1 MKGCKAWAK
10 RHTLVIMKNNTTTLH
25 DRSHSNDQAVQD
37 NVFPAGLVVWKVGL
51 DIELRAVAVA
61 MQYGRGA
68 IGLAAKWT
76 REQLI
81 QWVKQKSARGEAVYT
96 VYESCGFGY
105 TLHEQLCA
113 AGAHSLVTT
122 PMRLNLERRRKN
134 DRMDARELCVR
145 LSRYLDGQLEEMRP
159 IRIPS
164 RAEQQR
170 RELGRQREF
179 WKREVRRLE
188 NHGRALRIEH
198 EHETLEAGWAG
209 PRKWKRL
216 APQCS
221 EFVRE
226 QLTPV
231 MEQIRAAK
239 AQLERLSQQ
248 IQALVQKEQIPTG
261 LGALTVSLIDGEVC
275 EWKRFLSRKAVSSY
289 TGCCPSEHSSGPVQR
304 FGAIDRHGNKHLRV
318 LLVEAVW
325 RLLKWQPRWHAR
337 QKYLMKLRH
346 GARKKIAVA
355 LARQLAIDLWRWRTG
370 RTSAAELGW
379 TLPAASVHQPKQ
391 VLEFTNVNLPRQT
404 VPQGGTLLDAA
415 ADPTGSSLRM
425 GAFHPKALPQVQAR
439 HRGRPNALRAAR
451 IGAGDRETRS
461 LQREAASCGA
471 HSPLGKSKERK
482 MKT

>member
-1 MKGCKAWAK
+1 MKS
-10 RHTLVIMKNNTTTLH
+10 LFINSTLH
-25 DRSHSNDQAVQD
+25 DRNHSNEQAVEN
-37 NVFPAGLVVWKVGL
+37 NVFPAGRVVWKLGL
-51 DIELRAVAVA
+51 DIELRQVAVA
-61 MQYGRGA
+61 IQCGRGA
-68 IGLAAKWT
+68 IGPAAKWS

-81 QWVKQKSARGEAVYT
+81 EWVKEKRARGEAVYT

-113 AGAHSLVTT
+113 AGAHSVVTT

-145 LSRYLDGQLEEMRP
+145 LSRYLEGQKEELRP

-221 EFVRE
+221 HFVRE
-226 QLTPV
+226 QLQPV
-231 MEQIRAAK
+231 MEQIRSAK
-239 AQLERLSQQ
+239 VQLERLSQQ
-248 IQALVQKEQIPTG
+248 IESLVQSEHIPVG
-261 LGALTVSLIDGEVC
+261 LGALTVSLMDAEVC
-275 EWKRFLSRKAVSSY
+275 DWHRFTQRKAIASY

-325 RLLKWQPRWHAR
+325 RLLRWQPGWHAR
-337 QKYLMKLRH
+337 KKYLMKLRH
-346 GARKKIAVA
+346 GAKKKIAVA

-370 RTSAAELGW
+370 RASAAELGW
-379 TLPAASVHQPKQ
+379 TLPALSVNQPKQ
-391 VLEFTNVNLPRQT
+391 VLQFTKVTLPRQN

-425 GAFHPKALPQVQAR
+425 GAFHPKALPQVQAP
-439 HRGRPNALRAAR
+439 HRGRPNALRTAR
-451 IGAGDRETRS
+451 IGAGDRENPPH
-461 LQREAASCGA
+461 LN
-471 HSPLGKSKERK
+471 GKLPPAEHTHLWDKARNQK